1 MNEKHQ
7 SADAKNKMTEMLD
20 FKTTI
25 VKMLHQ
31 RVINTTKTNA
41 KISLGK
47 NIEDKKSENFRIIKY
62 KNQNKKSLNGSQQ
75 NGGDRERRN
84 HNSSTIR
91 ETI

>member
-47 NIEDKKSENFRIIKY
+47 KY
-62 KNQNKKSLNGSQQ
+62 
-75 NGGDRERRN
+75 RR
-84 HNSSTIR
+84 
-91 ETI
+91 

>member
-62 KNQNKKSLNGSQQ
+62 
-75 NGGDRERRN
+75 
-84 HNSSTIR
+84 
-91 ETI
+91 

>member
-20 FKTTI
+20 SKTTI

-31 RVINTTKTNA
+31 RVINTIKTNA

-47 NIEDKKSENFRIIKY
+47 NIE
-62 KNQNKKSLNGSQQ
+62 NKKV
-75 NGGDRERRN
+75 
-84 HNSSTIR
+84 TIL
-91 ETI
+91 EL

>member
-1 MNEKHQ
+1 MLQLKIAHDVKTQKDLKMNEKHQ

-47 NIEDKKSENFRIIKY
+47 NTEDKKSENFRIIKY
-62 KNQNKKSLNGSQQ
+62 KNQNKKSLNGS
-75 NGGDRERRN
+75 
-84 HNSSTIR
+84 
-91 ETI
+91 